1 VKVEASSAQIE
12 SLRRYAEPFD
22 RVSPP
27 LFALFPS
34 PIPDRGG
41 SLFPFEADSDRGLG
55 ALLLASAL
63 YRPGG
68 EAVAAH
74 VIAAL
79 FRKFGNDIFKLNRIP
94 FDAVRETVDAALEAW
109 SAEASAG
116 TVHGVRLDD
125 AERARI
131 PGILRSV
138 CDFFYRVGPL
148 GAWLDAAP
156 DWETR
161 TGELCNEIY
170 WMGLRSRT
178 RAKARM
184 FFWSITQLPDF
195 AARHPEWMRHAAAFQ
210 WPVTDGHM
218 RYWIDILK
226 PGRTA
231 GARSPEERQTAF
243 AALGQKAFPD
253 APWRLF
259 LPLESF
265 LRSGGAASYAC
276 RAVQG
281 GCRPCPLASDC
292 PAAGHFIPGEG
303 S

>member
-1 VKVEASSAQIE
+1 VKVEATSAQIE
-12 SLRRYAEPFD
+12 SLRRYAEPFEQ
-22 RVSPP
+22 VSPP
-27 LFALFPS
+27 MFALFP
-34 PIPDRGG
+34 GG
-41 SLFPFEADSDRGLG
+41 SDPVFPFEADSDRGLG

-68 EAVAAH
+68 EAMAAQ

-94 FDAVRETVDAALEAW
+94 FDTVRETVDAVPGIEGLEA
-109 SAEASAG
+109 
-116 TVHGVRLDD
+116 TD
-125 AERARI
+125 RARI
-131 PGILRSV
+131 PGIVRSV
-138 CDFFYRVGPL
+138 CDFFYRIGPL
-148 GAWLDAAP
+148 RAWLDAAP

-184 FFWSITQLPDF
+184 FFWTLTQLPEF
-195 AARHPEWMRHAAAFQ
+195 AVRHPAWVRQAAVFPL
-210 WPVTDGHM
+210 PVTDGHM

-231 GARSPEERQTAF
+231 GARSPEERMVAF
-243 AALGQKAFPD
+243 AALAQKAFPD
-253 APWRLF
+253 APWQLF

-265 LRSGGAASYAC
+265 LRRDGAGSYAC

-281 GCRPCPLASDC
+281 GCRPCPLALNC

>member
-1 VKVEASSAQIE
+1 VKVEASSAQID
-12 SLRRYAEPFD
+12 SLRRYAEPFEQ
-22 RVSPP
+22 VSPP
-27 LFALFPS
+27 IFALFPPAVS
-34 PIPDRGG
+34 GRAEP
-41 SLFPFEADSDRGLG
+41 LFPFEADSDRGLG

-79 FRKFGNDIFKLNRIP
+79 YRTFGNDIFKLNRIP
-94 FDAVRETVDAALEAW
+94 FDTLRETVDAA
-109 SAEASAG
+109 AEG
-116 TVHGVRLDD
+116 LDD
-125 AERARI
+125 ADRTRI

-184 FFWSITQLPDF
+184 FFWSLTQLPDF
-195 AARHPEWMRHAAAFQ
+195 AARHPAWARHASAFQ
-210 WPVTDGHM
+210 FPVTDGHM

-231 GARSPEERQTAF
+231 GARSPEERQVAFTA
-243 AALGQKAFPD
+243 
-253 APWRLF
+253 
-259 LPLESF
+259 
-265 LRSGGAASYAC
+265 
-276 RAVQG
+276 
-281 GCRPCPLASDC
+281 
-292 PAAGHFIPGEG
+292 
-303 S
+303 